1 MDKSYLDSL
10 PPLRDVIRA
19 HDLRAEKSLG
29 QNFILDLN
37 ITDKIVGAAG
47 NLSECN
53 VIEIGPGPGG
63 LTRSLLRSDAQKIVS
78 IEYDPRAIGALSDL
92 EKLSKGRL
100 CIEQADALHVDFLAI
115 CEAPRKI
122 VANLPY
128 NISTVLLVNW
138 LRQIRRDRKSYDGMT
153 LMFQKEV
160 AERIC
165 AAPGSKAYGRLSVLA
180 QWICR
185 VQHAFDLPPNAF
197 VPPPKVTSSIVCFR
211 PLDMEED
218 APTFDMME
226 KVTAAA
232 FNQRRKMIRTSL
244 KSYMDAVR
252 EAGIDETLRAEQL
265 GIADFVK
272 ICKFIGKK
280 GAELS

>member
-1 MDKSYLDSL
+1 MDKSYLDHL

-47 NLSECN
+47 DLSGCN
-53 VIEIGPGPGG
+53 IIEIGPGPGG
-63 LTRSLLRSDAQKIVS
+63 LTRSLLRSDAQKVIS
-78 IEYDPRAIGALSDL
+78 IEYDPRAVSALMDL

-100 CIEQADALHVDFLAI
+100 QIEQADALHVDFLGI
-115 CEAPRKI
+115 CDPPRKI

-138 LRQIRRDRKSYDGMT
+138 LRQIRQDRCAYDGMT

-165 AAPGSKAYGRLSVLA
+165 ASPGNKAYGRLSVLA
-180 QWICR
+180 QWICH
-185 VQHAFDLPPNAF
+185 VQHVFDLPPNAF
-197 VPPPKVTSSIVCFR
+197 VPPPKVTSSIVGFQ
-211 PLDMEED
+211 PLVMDKD
-218 APTFDMME
+218 APAFEVME

-232 FNQRRKMIRTSL
+232 FNQRRKMIRSSL
-244 KSYMDAVR
+244 KPYIEAVR

-272 ICKFIGKK
+272 ICKFIG
-280 GAELS
+280 ELSA

>member
-1 MDKSYLDSL
+1 VDKSYLDHL

-47 NLSECN
+47 DLSGCN
-53 VIEIGPGPGG
+53 IIEIGPGPGG
-63 LTRSLLRSDAQKIVS
+63 LTRSLLRSDAQKVIS
-78 IEYDPRAIGALSDL
+78 IEYDPRAVSALMDM

-100 CIEQADALHVDFLAI
+100 QIEQADALHVDFLGI
-115 CEAPRKI
+115 CDPPRKI

-138 LRQIRRDRKSYDGMT
+138 LRQIRQDRCAYDGMT

-165 AAPGSKAYGRLSVLA
+165 ASPGNKAYGRLSVLA
-180 QWICR
+180 QWICH
-185 VQHAFDLPPNAF
+185 VQHVFDLPPNAF
-197 VPPPKVTSSIVCFR
+197 VPPPKVTSSIVGFQ
-211 PLDMEED
+211 PLVMDKD
-218 APTFDMME
+218 APAFEVME

-232 FNQRRKMIRTSL
+232 FNQRRKMIRSSL
-244 KSYMDAVR
+244 KPYIEAVR

-272 ICKFIGKK
+272 ICKFIG
-280 GAELS
+280 ELSA

>member
-1 MDKSYLDSL
+1 LKRVDKSYLDHL

-47 NLSECN
+47 DLSGCN
-53 VIEIGPGPGG
+53 IIEIGPGPGG
-63 LTRSLLRSDAQKIVS
+63 LTRSLLRSDAQKVIS
-78 IEYDPRAIGALSDL
+78 IEYDPRAVSALMDM

-100 CIEQADALHVDFLAI
+100 QIEQADALHVDFLGI
-115 CEAPRKI
+115 CDPPRKI

-138 LRQIRRDRKSYDGMT
+138 LRQIRQDRCAYDGMT

-165 AAPGSKAYGRLSVLA
+165 ASPGNKAYGRLSVLA
-180 QWICR
+180 QWICH
-185 VQHAFDLPPNAF
+185 VQHVFDLPPNAF
-197 VPPPKVTSSIVCFR
+197 VPPPKVTSSIVGFQ
-211 PLDMEED
+211 PLVMDKD
-218 APTFDMME
+218 APAFEVME

-232 FNQRRKMIRTSL
+232 FNQRRKMIRSSL
-244 KSYMDAVR
+244 KPYIEAVR

-272 ICKFIGKK
+272 ICKFIG
-280 GAELS
+280 ELSA

>member
-47 NLSECN
+47 DLSGCN

-63 LTRSLLRSDAQKIVS
+63 LTRSLLRSDAQKVVS
-78 IEYDPRAIGALSDL
+78 IEYDPRAIAALSEL
-92 EKLSKGRL
+92 VELSKGRL
-100 CIEQADALHVDFLAI
+100 CIQHADALHVDFLAI
-115 CEAPRKI
+115 CETPRKI

-138 LRQIRRDRKSYDGMT
+138 LRQIRQDQKSYDGMT

-160 AERIC
+160 ADRIC
-165 AAPGSKAYGRLSVLA
+165 AAPGNKAYGRLSVLA
-180 QWICR
+180 QWMCR

-218 APTFDMME
+218 APAFEVME
-226 KVTAAA
+226 QVTAAA
-232 FNQRRKMIRTSL
+232 FNQRRKMIRSSL
-244 KSYMDAVR
+244 KAYIEAVR
-252 EAGIDETLRAEQL
+252 NAGIDETLRAEQL
-265 GIADFVK
+265 EIADFVK

-280 GAELS
+280 RA